1 MKDNKYLNENENGDV
16 TMNNTNK
23 INFKEILGVEY
34 VNTTHEE
41 YVNRYIKNGTLSTL
55 RPFDATCEKV
65 DKYTCSLTPHPD
77 CFKPHVDEKDK
88 DKKYGVIYY
97 FPHYLI
103 KSDYRIEPDVINT
116 DMVDITHICS
126 YPDDTIVLI
135 NKKDMNCNGFKRYI
149 LDTKADM
156 LSCLNKL
163 KIKFNEDP
171 EKFVAYRQMVTM
183 IQFINKYNKYI
194 YISPNEDSKWIL
206 VHTLHSIDNGRKDYR
221 EYCIV
226 ISDGIKAM
234 NTDVRIKNPSVL
246 NNKDEATLK
255 IKPEFIFDKPVMTTE
270 KKPYISSYLIAVEDY
285 RNDNPEYK
293 YDVEM
298 DLITKMSDKIDY
310 KIASHD
316 AFKDDLI
323 TNYNYNLRKL
333 VKEFNEKAD
342 EIGIEKAWKTKVG
355 FIILKYIDYIAEFRT
370 EDMKPIKL
378 YINEHKR
385 LCFTDKVKK
394 SEISDN
400 FGTFVFN
407 GTLPTPKNAD
417 YKYNPDNFK
426 VEDDSD
432 YITEPGSMIIIF
444 NVNNLED

>member
-1 MKDNKYLNENENGDV
+1 MSNNN
-16 TMNNTNK
+16 MNNERNPFVEAIK
-23 INFKEILGVEY
+23 PAEKEILGGVEY

-41 YVNRYIKNGTLSTL
+41 YVNRFTKNGTLSTL
-55 RPFDATCEKV
+55 RPFDVTCKKV

-88 DKKYGVIYY
+88 NKKYGVIYY
-97 FPHYLI
+97 FPHYII
-103 KSDYRIEPDVINT
+103 KSDYRIEPDVIDT

-126 YPDDTIVLI
+126 YPDDIIVLI
-135 NKKDMNCNGFKRYI
+135 NKKDMNCIGFKRYI

-171 EKFVAYRQMVTM
+171 EKFAAYRKMMTMV
-183 IQFINKYNKYI
+183 QFINKYNKYI
-194 YISPNEDSKWIL
+194 CISPNKDSKWTL
-206 VHTLHSIDNGRKDYR
+206 VHTLNSIDNGGKDYR

-226 ISDGIKAM
+226 IFDGIKTM
-234 NTDVRIKNPSVL
+234 NTNVRIKNPSVL
-246 NNKDEATLK
+246 NNE
-255 IKPEFIFDKPVMTTE
+255 
-270 KKPYISSYLIAVEDY
+270 VENY

-293 YDVEM
+293 YDVAM
-298 DLITKMSDKIDY
+298 NFITKMSDKIDY

-370 EDMKPIKL
+370 EDVKSIKL

-385 LCFTDKVKK
+385 LCFTDRVKK

-407 GTLPTPKNAD
+407 GTLPTKQNAED
-417 YKYNPDNFK
+417 YKYNPYDFK

>member
-1 MKDNKYLNENENGDV
+1 MKDNKYLNENEKGDV

-41 YVNRYIKNGTLSTL
+41 YVNRFTKNGTLSTL
-55 RPFDATCEKV
+55 RPFDVTCKKV

-88 DKKYGVIYY
+88 NKKYGVIYY
-97 FPHYLI
+97 FPHYII
-103 KSDYRIEPDVINT
+103 KSDYRIEPDVIDT

-126 YPDDTIVLI
+126 YPDDIIVLI

-163 KIKFNEDP
+163 KIEFNEDP
-171 EKFVAYRQMVTM
+171 EKFAAYRQMMTM
-183 IQFINKYNKYI
+183 VQFINKYNKYI
-194 YISPNEDSKWIL
+194 CISPNKDSKWTL
-206 VHTLHSIDNGRKDYR
+206 VHTLNSIDNGRKDYR

-226 ISDGIKAM
+226 IFDGIKTM

-246 NNKDEATLK
+246 NNE
-255 IKPEFIFDKPVMTTE
+255 
-270 KKPYISSYLIAVEDY
+270 VENY

-298 DLITKMSDKIDY
+298 NFITKMSDKIDY

-323 TNYNYNLRKL
+323 TNTNYNLRKL

-342 EIGIEKAWKTKVG
+342 EIGIEKAWKAKVG

-370 EDMKPIKL
+370 EDVKPIKL

-385 LCFTDKVKK
+385 LCFTDRVKK

-407 GTLPTPKNAD
+407 GTLPTKQNVD
-417 YKYNPDNFK
+417 YKYNPYDFK
-426 VEDDSD
+426 VKDDSD